1 MSPKIRGQSKKLPG
15 HMPGKIDAWL
25 RHCLKLSSF
34 SKMRVDLAV
43 QVRMYVRLLATL
55 EIIATA
61 FTSFLWT
68 GIYWMYHTHV
78 YVCLQVL
85 SKSVC
90 HALLEIG
97 GDVFSGTATF
107 CQIMDR
113 FFDCLN
119 VINYSESY
127 KKLKPFRM
135 PYRSVNDFRFK

>member
-1 MSPKIRGQSKKLPG
+1 
-15 HMPGKIDAWL
+15 
-25 RHCLKLSSF
+25 
-34 SKMRVDLAV
+34 MRVDLAV
-43 QVRMYVRLLATL
+43 QVRMYVRLLATV

-85 SKSVC
+85 SESVC

-97 GDVFSGTATF
+97 GNSFSGTATF
-107 CQIMDR
+107 CQMMDR

-119 VINYSESY
+119 VTKYSECY
-127 KKLKPFRM
+127 KRLKPFRM
-135 PYRSVNDFRFK
+135 PYRSVNDFRFKVIFMALIDDMVN